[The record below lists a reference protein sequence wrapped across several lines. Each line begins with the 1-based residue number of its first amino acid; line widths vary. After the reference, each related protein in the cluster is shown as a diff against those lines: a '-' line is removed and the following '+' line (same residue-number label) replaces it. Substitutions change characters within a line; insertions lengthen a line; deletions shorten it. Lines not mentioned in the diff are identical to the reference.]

1 MSHQLLK
8 TAILAAIQASGY
20 RLNETIKDKVDMLS
34 YDVIDEND
42 TMADDE
48 QLADMQTEDD
58 EEDEE

>member
-48 QLADMQTEDD
+48 QLADMQIEDD